1 MDGFRLNVGLYSI
14 SQGSTAKALF
24 RVVVIAAYRL
34 YKPMQDNLFQFWVL
48 VDSAVLFQVSCLVFC
63 VLWRLCLCLVSFYC
77 WGDLWKSRTILI
89 KSFFFFFFKL
99 FFIFYNFSVLECF
112 KFSISKTW
120 FCLLFLCNIFV
131 YAYCKACML
140 TFCVFSVLTY
150 FCQFFLWCTFWVLNL
165 QAYRKKKSIL
175 ERN

>member
-89 KSFFFFFFKL
+89 KSFFFFSSNYFSSSITFQYLSVSNLVFQKL
-99 FFIFYNFSVLECF
+99 DSVCCF
-112 KFSISKTW
+112 CVIY
-120 FCLLFLCNIFV
+120 L
-131 YAYCKACML
+131 CML
-140 TFCVFSVLTY
+140 IVKHACWLSVY
-150 FCQFFLWCTFWVLNL
+150 FQF
-165 QAYRKKKSIL
+165 
-175 ERN
+175 